1 MSRASSR
8 GSVMPSAPD
17 GPITPS
23 TPEPS
28 PPEPSSLELPAAA
41 LVEVWL
47 EVAAVETV
55 LAAALLER
63 LAPAGVAIRL
73 PFKQGLDFG
82 GAEIS
87 PDGLARVSCYLP
99 VSAWTA
105 LRSSLEATVAAGEW
119 LGAAP
124 QLRSTP
130 LPDTNWATAW
140 HAYVHVQRFG
150 RLVLRP
156 TPCPYVPQP
165 GEVVV
170 DLEPG
175 LAFGTG
181 SHESTRLAL
190 IALERWLAPGGE
202 VLDLGTGSGVLACAA
217 ARLGAAHVD
226 AVDVDPLAVH
236 AARRNA
242 RRNGLDESR
251 VTVQQGDRPPARGY
265 DFVVANITAGTIIG
279 LADAVA
285 GATRPGGICVA
296 GGIIGEQEAAVA
308 GALRRAGLEPDDTLS
323 EGDWRA
329 IRAVRPAVP
338 PSG

>member
-165 GEVVV
+165 GR
-170 DLEPG
+170 G
-175 LAFGTG
+175 RRGFG
-181 SHESTRLAL
+181 
-190 IALERWLAPGGE
+190 
-202 VLDLGTGSGVLACAA
+202 
-217 ARLGAAHVD
+217 ARLGLRHR
-226 AVDVDPLAVH
+226 LAREH
-236 AARRNA
+236 ASGPNR
-242 RRNGLDESR
+242 
-251 VTVQQGDRPPARGY
+251 
-265 DFVVANITAGTIIG
+265 
-279 LADAVA
+279 
-285 GATRPGGICVA
+285 
-296 GGIIGEQEAAVA
+296 A
-308 GALRRAGLEPDDTLS
+308 GALAGAGRRGARSRHRLRRARLRR
-323 EGDWRA
+323 RA
-329 IRAVRPAVP
+329 PRRRPR
-338 PSG
+338 GRGGR